1 MSLRLLDECL
11 RMPAFRPQLR
21 FAEVEDAVKHRD
33 RRERDEMLSNAG
45 RMDNERQRIARQER
59 GDLARKDE
67 LESSIAD
74 LKRQLKV
81 ESKQIELRKSL
92 VKRIQQTSLME
103 TALSRAALSERDRLV
118 EEVLGLHSKLRD
130 LEKETDLLTQSL
142 SKIIRSREA
151 KEEQEQARKRQRV
164 DSDKMVK
171 MKSERAAL
179 RRLFFALIM
188 ESGTDWLNDEDL
200 RKIVWSI
207 R

>member
-130 LEKETDLLTQSL
+130 FEKETDLLTQSL